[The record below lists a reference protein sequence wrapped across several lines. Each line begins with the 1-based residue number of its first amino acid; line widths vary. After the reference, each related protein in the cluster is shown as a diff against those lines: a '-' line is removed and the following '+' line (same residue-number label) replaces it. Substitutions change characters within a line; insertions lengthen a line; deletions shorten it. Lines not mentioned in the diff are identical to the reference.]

1 MSPKNEH
8 SEHPMS
14 AAAATELVRKMI
26 HSESQGPGDAENAM
40 RRIAERYGIGFWTQ
54 DHLRKKR
61 AKTIDGSL
69 LSRIRNAYI
78 DMLERQLSHLASELA
93 VEKAFE
99 KAMGDDTLADI
110 ELEISALAQKVA
122 QKRAAR

>member
-1 MSPKNEH
+1 
-8 SEHPMS
+8 MS

-69 LSRIRNAYI
+69 LGRIRNAYI